1 MLRTT
6 TLRPGF
12 LVSLKTSL
20 TGNVSYSTATIE
32 SDHETAAGE
41 LKARWETERTVSD
54 PAEHEAGIKARSAA
68 RTAITRLCSTST
80 FGLLCPETRGDEL
93 AAAIAEARAVAD
105 KFNATAGI
113 TRLNVGVIVGRVA
126 ADDAEKIGRASCR
139 ERV

>member
-54 PAEHEAGIKARSAA
+54 PAEHEAGIKALAA
-68 RTAITRLCSTST
+68 SPPMTPRPCAPSTPRCAACST
-80 FGLLCPETRGDEL
+80 
-93 AAAIAEARAVAD
+93 
-105 KFNATAGI
+105 K
-113 TRLNVGVIVGRVA
+113 
-126 ADDAEKIGRASCR
+126 
-139 ERV
+139 